1 MIEQIQAQGITS
13 SDDLERMMS
22 GEDAHL
28 ILKDLASGL
37 PQLDGLSLVSPSGK
51 LINSSRALPSPGTIE
66 TQREYFNALTAAPSR
81 MLFLSEPE
89 RSRRTGA
96 WMTYLVRR
104 LVGPKGEFIGLIV
117 GIMEL
122 RNFEQFFG
130 SISIGKDVAIALFRS
145 DGTLL
150 ARDPHVEPVLGR
162 ASPDTALFQD
172 IWTAADERDRLAS
185 LQALTHYPVVVS
197 VSTTE
202 QAALAKWL
210 EEAKVIVGAVSLAA
224 LSIGAYVLLIV
235 HRLGAGIRQSRQRL
249 RAQKLQLDTALNN
262 MSQGLLMCDADERVV
277 LCNKRYMEIYG
288 VPEEM
293 VARRC
298 TRREL
303 IEHHYATGILAGDPL
318 QHFATTSSKLAH
330 EGPYTRTWETSGGRT
345 IFVINRWIEDRM
357 RVSTHEDITER
368 RRAEEERDRN
378 RDELRQAQKMEAV
391 GNLTGGVAHDFNNL
405 LTVIIGNLDLL
416 QDDITGNAAAE
427 HKVETVLQA
436 AERGAELT
444 RLMLAFS
451 RRQPLQSRPVDA
463 NELIRNTTRLLSRT
477 LGEAISIELQ
487 EERALAPAL
496 VDESQLE
503 TALLN
508 IAINARDAMP
518 DGGTLTIT
526 TANAE
531 LDADY
536 AALHPEV
543 LAGPYVRIEI
553 ADTGIGMAP
562 DIVERIFE
570 PFFTTKSVGKGT
582 GLGLSMVYGFI
593 KQSGG
598 HITVYSELGQG
609 TVFKL
614 FLPLAPPEA
623 HVPSPRLAPALPT
636 RHFGDAVILAVDDN
650 PEVRATVVV
659 QLQDL
664 GYRVRE
670 ADSAHSALAILEG
683 GERVDLLFTDVVMP
697 GGLNGKELAS
707 KARSKRPDLK
717 VLFTSGFP
725 GTSTGPGTKFDDD
738 DVLLNKP
745 YRKHDLAKAVEQI
758 LAARS

>member
-13 SDDLERMMS
+13 SDDLERLMS
-22 GEDAHL
+22 GEDAHQ

-66 TQREYFNALTAAPSR
+66 IEREYFRALTSDPSR

-104 LVGPKGEFIGLIV
+104 LVSPKGNFIGLIV

-122 RNFEQFFG
+122 RHFEQFFG
-130 SISIGKDVAIALFRS
+130 SISIGKDVAIAVFRS
-145 DGTLL
+145 DGMLL
-150 ARDPHVEPVLGR
+150 ARDPHIEPVLAR
-162 ASPDTALFQD
+162 ASPANPLFQD
-172 IWTAADERDRLAS
+172 VWTAADEKDRLAS

-224 LSIGAYVLLIV
+224 LSIGAYVFLIV

-262 MSQGLLMCDADERVV
+262 MSQGLLMCDAEERVV
-277 LCNKRYMEIYG
+277 LCNKRYTEIYG

-303 IEHHYATGILAGDPL
+303 IEHHYAAGVLSGDPV
-318 QHFATTSSKLAH
+318 QHIATTSSKLAH
-330 EGPYTRTWETSGGRT
+330 DGPYTRTWETSGGRT
-345 IFVINRWIEDRM
+345 IFVINRWIDGM
-357 RVSTHEDITER
+357 RVSTHEDVTER
-368 RRAEEERDRN
+368 RRTEEERDRN

-416 QDDITGNAAAE
+416 QDDIAGNGPAE

-451 RRQPLQSRPVDA
+451 RRQPLQSRPVDV
-463 NELIRNTTRLLSRT
+463 NELIRKTTRLLSRT
-477 LGEAISIELQ
+477 LGEEISIELK
-487 EERALAPAL
+487 EEHELAAAL

-543 LAGPYVRIEI
+543 LAGSYVRIR
-553 ADTGIGMAP
+553 D
-562 DIVERIFE
+562 R
-570 PFFTTKSVGKGT
+570 
-582 GLGLSMVYGFI
+582 YG
-593 KQSGG
+593 
-598 HITVYSELGQG
+598 
-609 TVFKL
+609 
-614 FLPLAPPEA
+614 
-623 HVPSPRLAPALPT
+623 
-636 RHFGDAVILAVDDN
+636 
-650 PEVRATVVV
+650 
-659 QLQDL
+659 
-664 GYRVRE
+664 
-670 ADSAHSALAILEG
+670 
-683 GERVDLLFTDVVMP
+683 
-697 GGLNGKELAS
+697 
-707 KARSKRPDLK
+707 ARCR
-717 VLFTSGFP
+717 
-725 GTSTGPGTKFDDD
+725 
-738 DVLLNKP
+738 
-745 YRKHDLAKAVEQI
+745 
-758 LAARS
+758 